1 MYEATIDHRHRQDKE
16 TTPARPH
23 TQSPSEQPR
32 ESATRTGCRA
42 GDQQQEHRHYDA
54 ASELTQ
60 RAANPAREDNGFCA
74 INNKQK

>member
-32 ESATRTGCRA
+32 ESATRTGYQLLIFSFFLLLWWWCLGQVRA
-42 GDQQQEHRHYDA
+42 RKD
-54 ASELTQ
+54 
-60 RAANPAREDNGFCA
+60 
-74 INNKQK
+74 